1 MVDNTDLMATHPKP
15 IEQAVD
21 QRHQVS
27 IGRWTRNFLYMPW
40 RTRYCFD
47 EQARQQIAQAVQQA
61 EQGHSGEIQ
70 VIIEGHLPLPIAWR
84 GSSHLRA
91 KQLFA
96 EYGVW
101 DTAYNSGVLLY
112 INLCERSVDI
122 VADRGIHTSVH
133 AEHWQT
139 ICDQITQYLANQ
151 HYLEGVLVGI
161 QHIGA
166 TLEQFYDQQVNDVG
180 NELGDSAVFL

>member
-1 MVDNTDLMATHPKP
+1 MVDNTDLMATYPKP
-15 IEQAVD
+15 AEHSVG
-21 QRHQVS
+21 QRYQVNLH
-27 IGRWTRNFLYMPW
+27 RWLRHFLYMPW
-40 RTRYCFD
+40 RTQYCFN
-47 EQARQQIAQAVQQA
+47 EAARLSISQAVQQA
-61 EQGHSGEIQ
+61 EQRHSGEIQ

-122 VADRGIHTSVH
+122 VADRGIHASVH

-166 TLEQFYDQQVNDVG
+166 TLEQFYDQQVNDVS

>member
-1 MVDNTDLMATHPKP
+1 MVDDTDLMATHAKLT
-15 IEQAVD
+15 EHAMQ
-21 QRHQVS
+21 QRHTVNIS
-27 IGRWTRNFLYMPW
+27 RWLRHFLYMPW
-40 RTRYCFD
+40 RTRYCFN
-47 EQARQQIAQAVQQA
+47 EQARNQITQAVQHA

-84 GSSHLRA
+84 GSCSLRA

-101 DTAYNSGVLLY
+101 DTAYNSGILLY

-122 VADRGIHTSVH
+122 LADRGIHAFVTT
-133 AEHWQT
+133 EHWQS
-139 ICDQITQYLANQ
+139 ICSHITQHLAQDKYLD
-151 HYLEGVLVGI
+151 GVLAGI

-166 TLEQFYDQQVNDVG
+166 TLEQFYDQQLKDVG
-180 NELGDSAVFL
+180 NELGDGAVFL

>member
-21 QRHQVS
+21 QRHQVNLH
-27 IGRWTRNFLYMPW
+27 RWLRHFLYMPW
-40 RTRYCFD
+40 RTQYCFN
-47 EQARQQIAQAVQQA
+47 EAARLSISQAVQQA
-61 EQGHSGEIQ
+61 EQRHSGEIQ

-166 TLEQFYDQQVNDVG
+166 TLETFYDQQVNDVG